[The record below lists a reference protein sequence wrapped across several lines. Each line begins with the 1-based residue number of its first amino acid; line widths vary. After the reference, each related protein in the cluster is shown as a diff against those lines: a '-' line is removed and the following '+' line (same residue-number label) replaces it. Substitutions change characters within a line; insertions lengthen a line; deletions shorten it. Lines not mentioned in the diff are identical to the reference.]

1 MDNYKYGVYGKIGD
15 DIAKNASEA
24 GTARYISAP
33 RPLIF
38 SPIIPAR

>member
-24 GTARYISAP
+24 PRRYISAP